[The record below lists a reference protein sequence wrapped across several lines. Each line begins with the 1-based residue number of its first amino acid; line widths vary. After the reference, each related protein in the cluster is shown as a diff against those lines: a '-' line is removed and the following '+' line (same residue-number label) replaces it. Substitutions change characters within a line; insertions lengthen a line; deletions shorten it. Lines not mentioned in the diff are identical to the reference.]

1 MLNLTRR
8 FLCCLAL
15 FSFAGTA
22 NGGESIAYRLS
33 EWKQTHFNDVGEAEQ
48 HLASVKK
55 LGCEAKIDSHAGHSD
70 VVYRASRWNSMEVA
84 TDKLAHEWEN
94 WLKSAGFET
103 IHGHVADRVAAR
115 SQDDGHDQSPHGHS
129 THDNSRVSHAGH
141 NHGPGEAEEVAY
153 QLPQWKAIHVEDE
166 RQLPEIVALLQGFGC
181 EVRSENHGGH
191 TDLKVR
197 CATWKHIEFDSHKTA
212 STWEAW
218 LKRQGFVTRHV
229 H

>member
-115 SQDDGHDQSPHGHS
+115 SQDDGHDQSTSPLTVIRLMTTVELATLATTTDPAKPRKSPTNCLSGRRFTS
-129 THDNSRVSHAGH
+129 KTNDNFQR
-141 NHGPGEAEEVAY
+141 
-153 QLPQWKAIHVEDE
+153 
-166 RQLPEIVALLQGFGC
+166 
-181 EVRSENHGGH
+181 
-191 TDLKVR
+191 
-197 CATWKHIEFDSHKTA
+197 
-212 STWEAW
+212 
-218 LKRQGFVTRHV
+218 
-229 H
+229 